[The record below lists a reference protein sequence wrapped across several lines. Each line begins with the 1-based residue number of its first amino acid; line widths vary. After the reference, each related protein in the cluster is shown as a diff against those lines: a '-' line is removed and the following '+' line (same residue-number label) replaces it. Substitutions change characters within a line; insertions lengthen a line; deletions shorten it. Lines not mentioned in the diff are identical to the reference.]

1 MKVLIAPDS
10 YKGSL
15 SASEVSEIIAKNISL
30 SGKSEVYK
38 LPMSDGGEGFS
49 ETVTAA
55 CGGETITVKVKN
67 PHGKLINASYGII
80 KDKVK
85 TAVIDVASASGLI
98 LISKFDR
105 DPVTSSTYGTGQM
118 ILDAVNR
125 GCKKIILG
133 LGGSATN
140 DCGTGILSALG
151 IRFYTRENVEIKNI
165 CGGNLCDVARIDTS
179 DLSEKLLK
187 TQFVIAC
194 DVDNPLVGENG
205 AAYVY
210 APQKGATKE
219 GVIFLDNCLRHF
231 ASVIESQFGKD
242 IATMKHGG
250 AAGGI
255 AAGLSVFFNTEIKS
269 GFDIVSSV
277 TELEEKVKK
286 SDIVITGEGC
296 TDSQSLC
303 GKLPVQVAKISA
315 KYNKPCI
322 LISGN
327 VLLTDEEI
335 SSSCFYK
342 CYKTMLPED
351 TVDTAMKNAENRLA
365 ELVKGLDFTG

>member
-1 MKVLIAPDS
+1 MNILVAPDS
-10 YKGSL
+10 FKGSM
-15 SASEVSEIIAKNISL
+15 SAETVAKVISENLVLPPKSNI
-30 SGKSEVYK
+30 VK

-55 CGGETITVKVKN
+55 CCGETVTLKVKN
-67 PHGKLINASYGII
+67 PHGKLIKASYGII
-80 KDKVK
+80 RDKVK

-98 LISKFDR
+98 LISKYDR

-118 ILDAVNR
+118 ILDAVNK

-151 IRFYTRENVEIKNI
+151 VRFYTENNIEFKNI
-165 CGGNLCDVARIDTS
+165 CGGNLCDVAFIDDS
-179 DLSEKLLK
+179 DISEKVRK
-187 TQFVIAC
+187 TEFLIAC

-205 AAYVY
+205 ASYVY

-219 GVIFLDNCLRHF
+219 GVIFLDNNLRHF
-231 ASVIESQFGKD
+231 AGIIAEKYGKD

-255 AAGLSVFFNTEIKS
+255 AAGLSVFFNTVIKS

-277 TELEEKVKK
+277 TGLESKTEN

-303 GKLPVQVAKISA
+303 GKLPVQVANVAARYGK
-315 KYNKPCI
+315 KCI

-327 VLLTDEEI
+327 VLLSEEEI
-335 SSSCFYK
+335 SSSGFESCH
-342 CYKTMLPED
+342 KTMLPDD
-351 TVDTAMKNAENRLA
+351 TVETAMKNAESRLA
-365 ELVKGLDFTG
+365 ECVRSLNF

>member
-1 MKVLIAPDS
+1 MNVLIAPDS
-10 YKGSL
+10 FKGSMT
-15 SASEVSEIIAKNISL
+15 AETVAKVIAENL
-30 SGKSEVYK
+30 VLPPKSDIVR

-55 CGGETITVKVKN
+55 CNGETVTVKVKN
-67 PHGKLINASYGII
+67 PHGKLIKASYGII

-118 ILDAVNR
+118 ILDAVNK

-140 DCGTGILSALG
+140 DCGTGILNALG
-151 IRFYTRENVEIKNI
+151 VRFYTKNNVEIKNI
-165 CGGNLCDVARIDTS
+165 CGGNLCDVDLIDDS
-179 DLSEKLLK
+179 GISKELK
-187 TQFVIAC
+187 KTEFLIAC

-205 AAYVY
+205 ASYVY
-210 APQKGATKE
+210 APQKGATKD
-219 GVIFLDNCLRHF
+219 GVVFLDRNLRQFANVIFEKYR
-231 ASVIESQFGKD
+231 KD

-255 AAGLSVFFNTEIKS
+255 AAGLSVFFNTKIKS
-269 GFDIVSSV
+269 GFDIVATV
-277 TELEEKVKK
+277 TDLEEKVKR
-286 SDIVITGEGC
+286 SDLVITGEGC
-296 TDSQSLC
+296 TDSQSLR
-303 GKLPVQVAKISA
+303 GKLPVQVASIAA
-315 KYNKPCI
+315 KYGKKCI

-327 VLLTDEEI
+327 VLLSEEEI
-335 SSSCFYK
+335 ALSGFESCH
-342 CYKTMLPED
+342 KTMLPDD
-351 TVDTAMKNAENRLA
+351 TVESAMKNAESRLA
-365 ELVKGLDFTG
+365 ECVRNLNF

>member
-1 MKVLIAPDS
+1 MNVLIAPDS
-10 YKGSL
+10 FKGSMT
-15 SASEVSEIIAKNISL
+15 AETVAKVIAENL
-30 SGKSEVYK
+30 VLPPKSDIVR

-55 CGGETITVKVKN
+55 CNGETVTVKVKN
-67 PHGKLINASYGII
+67 PHGKLIKASYGII
-80 KDKVK
+80 KDDVK

-118 ILDAVNR
+118 ILDAVNN

-151 IRFYTRENVEIKNI
+151 VRFYTKNNVEIKNI
-165 CGGNLCDVARIDTS
+165 CGGNLCDVEIIDDS
-179 DLSEKLLK
+179 GVSEKIRGTEFL
-187 TQFVIAC
+187 IAC

-205 AAYVY
+205 ASYVY
-210 APQKGATKE
+210 APQKGATRD
-219 GVIFLDNCLRHF
+219 GVVFLDRNLRHF
-231 ASVIESQFGKD
+231 ADIIFQKYGKD

-255 AAGLSVFFNTEIKS
+255 AAGLSVFFNTKIKS
-269 GFDIVSSV
+269 GFDIVASV
-277 TELEEKVKK
+277 TNLEEKVKR
-286 SDIVITGEGC
+286 SDLVITGEGC
-296 TDSQSLC
+296 TDSQSLR
-303 GKLPVQVAKISA
+303 GKLPVQVASIAA
-315 KYNKPCI
+315 KYGKKCI

-327 VLLTDEEI
+327 VLLSEEEI
-335 SSSCFYK
+335 ASSGFESCH
-342 CYKTMLPED
+342 KTMLPND
-351 TVDTAMKNAENRLA
+351 TVEIAMKNAESRLSECVNRLD
-365 ELVKGLDFTG
+365 LR

>member
-15 SASEVSEIIAKNISL
+15 SASEVAEIIEENISL
-30 SGKSEVYK
+30 PAKSEIVK
-38 LPMSDGGEGFS
+38 LPISDGGEGFS

-55 CGGETITVKVKN
+55 CDGKTVTVKVKN

-80 KDKVK
+80 KDKIK
-85 TAVIDVASASGLI
+85 TAIIEVAAASGLI
-98 LISKFDR
+98 LINKFDR
-105 DPVTSSTYGTGQM
+105 DPVTASTFGTGQM

-151 IRFYTRENVEIKNI
+151 VRFFTKENIEIKNI
-165 CGGNLCDVARIDTS
+165 CGGNLCDVEYIDDS
-179 DLSEKLLK
+179 GISEKIKNTEFL
-187 TQFVIAC
+187 IAC

-205 AAYVY
+205 ASYVY
-210 APQKGATKE
+210 GPQKGATKE

-231 ASVIESQFGKD
+231 ASVVYDKYGKD

-255 AAGLSVFFNTEIKS
+255 AAGLSVFFKTEIKS

-277 TELEEKVKK
+277 TGLEDKIKK
-286 SDIVITGEGC
+286 SDFVITGEGC

-303 GKLPVQVAKISA
+303 GKLPVQVAKVSS
-315 KYNKPCI
+315 KYNKLCI

-327 VLLTDEEI
+327 VLLSEEEI

-342 CYKTMLPED
+342 CYKTMLPD
-351 TVDTAMKNAENRLA
+351 DSVDTAMQNARLRLA
-365 ELVKGLDFTG
+365 ELVKSLEF

>member
-1 MKVLIAPDS
+1 MKILIAPDS
-10 YKGSL
+10 FKGSMTAETVAKVIAENL
-15 SASEVSEIIAKNISL
+15 ILPPKSEIM
-30 SGKSEVYK
+30 K

-55 CGGETITVKVKN
+55 CGGETVTLKVKN
-67 PHGKLINASYGII
+67 PHGKLIKASYGII

-118 ILDAVNR
+118 ILDAVNK

-140 DCGTGILSALG
+140 DCGAGILSALG
-151 IRFYTRENVEIKNI
+151 VRFYTKNNVEIKNI
-165 CGGNLCDVARIDTS
+165 CGGNLCDVETVDDSGIS
-179 DLSEKLLK
+179 KELK
-187 TQFVIAC
+187 KTEFLIAC

-210 APQKGATKE
+210 APQKGATRE
-219 GVIFLDNCLRHF
+219 GVVFLDKCLRHF
-231 ASVIESQFGKD
+231 ADIILQKYGKD

-269 GFDIVSSV
+269 GFDIVASV
-277 TELEEKVKK
+277 TGLEEKAKR
-286 SDIVITGEGC
+286 SDFAITGEGC
-296 TDSQSLC
+296 TDSQSLR
-303 GKLPVQVAKISA
+303 GKLPVQVANIAA
-315 KYNKPCI
+315 KHGKPCI

-327 VLLTDEEI
+327 VLLSEEEI
-335 SSSCFYK
+335 SSSGFASCH
-342 CYKTMLPED
+342 KTMHPDD
-351 TVDTAMKNAENRLA
+351 TVDIAMKNAESRLA
-365 ELVKGLDFTG
+365 ELVSSLKF